1 MNRKQEL
8 RKRSKEKEK
17 SDGKND
23 LSPVSDR
30 VPFGGIDH
38 WGDVI

>member
-17 SDGKND
+17 SDGEND
-23 LSPVSDR
+23 LSPVSDWM
-30 VPFGGIDH
+30 PPGGTHH
-38 WGDVI
+38 WRNVV